1 MSNSFYVCLLSNVP
15 DYPDN
20 QPNKFRVHLPK
31 PLYFSG
37 DWVCGVHSISYP
49 YSWSST
55 IGTLDEQWIKIHFID
70 ENSKKNVIR
79 IPVPAASHINV
90 EALENY
96 LATTLK
102 HQADSIG
109 SLDKTGGFI
118 QPPSVLGSPPRAE
131 KRKRSAEEELRSP
144 SPYSE
149 DDNENSPPTP
159 DEELRDPSPIEDPP
173 PPIEEPRSP
182 SPYSEDESP
191 SPKKDKEED
200 QTQIDS
206 STSTQKAVL
215 DNEEKN
221 RQENIT
227 QTNTRNED
235 KELAKPKNIEP
246 KSPPKLNQ
254 TQITTPVLTQKENTQ
269 KPSPPKNIEPKSPP
283 KLNQT
288 QITPP
293 VLTLKENTQKS
304 SPPKKNM
311 PPPKKDKKEE
321 NQTQTTSPAVLNK
334 ETNIEPPSPPRIDQN
349 ETQTT
354 PPVIANE
361 KNTQQPTVLSTIGL
375 EKPREEKKE
384 QNKTQPPS
392 VLAAMGLNS
401 TKKEEK
407 KNTSLL
413 SVIGLDRK
421 DNMTQTS
428 PPPSPTVFEAMGLK
442 SDKNSSRG
450 DKLFQV
456 LFGKESKKAPNPSF
470 VKSIIESLVLDYH
483 NDFARFK
490 LLYSHKSIKHVSFS
504 PQLGYVLGFANPQHV
519 QNNEIAKYGCDLR
532 GGFSSFAI
540 YAKGLTENMIVG
552 NSLSSLLRIVSVTGA
567 VPGEYHEK
575 IYDSPIYVRVLPR
588 EVNEIEVE
596 LRTMDNGRLVPFAY
610 GTVSIVLIFKKV
622 INF

>member
-1 MSNSFYVCLLSNVP
+1 
-15 DYPDN
+15 
-20 QPNKFRVHLPK
+20 
-31 PLYFSG
+31 
-37 DWVCGVHSISYP
+37 
-49 YSWSST
+49 
-55 IGTLDEQWIKIHFID
+55 
-70 ENSKKNVIR
+70 
-79 IPVPAASHINV
+79 
-90 EALENY
+90 
-96 LATTLK
+96 
-102 HQADSIG
+102 
-109 SLDKTGGFI
+109 
-118 QPPSVLGSPPRAE
+118 
-131 KRKRSAEEELRSP
+131 
-144 SPYSE
+144 
-149 DDNENSPPTP
+149 
-159 DEELRDPSPIEDPP
+159 
-173 PPIEEPRSP
+173 
-182 SPYSEDESP
+182 
-191 SPKKDKEED
+191 
-200 QTQIDS
+200 
-206 STSTQKAVL
+206 
-215 DNEEKN
+215 
-221 RQENIT
+221 
-227 QTNTRNED
+227 
-235 KELAKPKNIEP
+235 
-246 KSPPKLNQ
+246 
-254 TQITTPVLTQKENTQ
+254 
-269 KPSPPKNIEPKSPP
+269 
-283 KLNQT
+283 
-288 QITPP
+288 
-293 VLTLKENTQKS
+293 
-304 SPPKKNM
+304 M

-610 GTVSIVLIFKKV
+610 VGYNFVLDQCGSGSENYYFKGASPYQRGYGQKGAGVGDIMRGLWRFFLPIMRRVGSTVSAEALNTGHRVLERVNQGQPIKEVLVSEGKRGIDTVLEKGGLPKQFGTGRKSIKRKKFPSHQTFIGQKKKRIDRDSLDTITNAVEIFQVPPTNVTISSSKTFEILPKNANGQHV
-622 INF
+622 NITLDENVAPIQMIGNTFINNMRISINGREIFNSNSLYAYKTYFSHELSYSLGAKSSHLNAAGYYYDSGVTQEAGAGFNSRKNLFTNSRTAQFISKLDADLFNQPQYLVNHCEVDIEILPNDTKFLLIAPLPIGAQPTRYIF